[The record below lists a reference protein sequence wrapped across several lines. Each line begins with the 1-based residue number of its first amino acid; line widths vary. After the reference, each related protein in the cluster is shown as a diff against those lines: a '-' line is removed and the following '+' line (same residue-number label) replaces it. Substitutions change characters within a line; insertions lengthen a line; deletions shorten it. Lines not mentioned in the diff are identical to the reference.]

1 MPCIAIVDPVSTGGC
16 VAVEASRRGY
26 AVIAV
31 WCNEVT
37 AELRA
42 HLPAAARELQFHAEI
57 DEAATIHETATALL
71 QACEGCSLE
80 AVVVGGESGVTLA
93 DSLSEFMGMRT
104 NGTAFGARRNKS
116 VQQKLVKQAGLRAVR
131 EVCTTRWQDVEVFL
145 QSESLPVVVKP
156 VESAG
161 SDGVKFCRSIE
172 EVHDH
177 FHLLM
182 NSQRAVGSQNAA
194 VLCQE
199 FLCGTE
205 YVVDH
210 VSRDGVH
217 KTVMVWQYDKRP
229 CNGSQFV
236 YYGMVPVSADSEIA
250 TQLIKYTRGV
260 LNALGLRNGPSH
272 GEVMVTKDG
281 LCLVEMNCRC
291 HGGDGSFVPL
301 AAALTGGYT
310 QVDVALHSFVDE
322 ERFNSTPDVPPT
334 PFKAGG
340 QEVILVSMSS
350 GFVVGTPG
358 FDAIRKFQSFHAME
372 TAVRAGT
379 LVKHTVDMFTG
390 LGSVVL
396 LHADPDVVQ
405 RDVAA
410 IRAMETECRLFEL
423 APAMD
428 YRTRA
433 CSEEVS
439 VHAADA
445 ELVSLIAA
453 V

>member
-1 MPCIAIVDPVSTGGC
+1 M
-16 VAVEASRRGY
+16 AVEASRRGY

-37 AELRA
+37 AEFRE
-42 HLPAAARELQFHAEI
+42 HLPAAARELQFHAEV
-57 DEAATIHETATALL
+57 DEAETIQETAAALS
-71 QACEGCSLE
+71 QACAGCSLE
-80 AVVVGGESGVTLA
+80 AVIVGGESGVTLA
-93 DSLSEFMGMRT
+93 DSLSEYLGLRS

-116 VQQKLVKQAGLRAVR
+116 VQQRLVKQAGLRAVR
-131 EVCTTRWQDVEVFL
+131 EVCSTRWQDVEVFL

-161 SDGVKFCRSIE
+161 SDGVKLCRTLE
-172 EVHDH
+172 EAHDH

-182 NSQRAVGSQNAA
+182 NSQRAVGSQDAA

-199 FLCGTE
+199 FLRGTE

-210 VSRDGVH
+210 VSQDGVH
-217 KTVMVWQYDKRP
+217 KTMMVWQYDKRP

-236 YYGMVPVSADSEIA
+236 YYGMVPVSADSTVA
-250 TQLIKYTRGV
+250 KQLIHYTRGV
-260 LNALGLRNGPSH
+260 LNALGLRHGPTH
-272 GEVMVTKDG
+272 GEVMLTQDG
-281 LCLVEMNCRC
+281 PCLVEMNCRC

-310 QVDVALHSFVDE
+310 QVDVALNSFLDDAQ
-322 ERFNSTPDVPPT
+322 FNSIPDVPPS

-350 GFVVGTPG
+350 GLVVGTPG

-372 TAVRAGT
+372 TAVRPGT
-379 LVKHTVDMFTG
+379 LVKLTVDMFTG

-396 LHADPDVVQ
+396 LHSDPHVVQ

-423 APAMD
+423 APAVD

-439 VHAADA
+439 AVDAADA